1 MTGVAALRPNPW
13 LVAAG
18 ALSAVAAILHI
29 CIIFG
34 GPEWYRFFGAGGD
47 MVRAAQAGSSTPA
60 IYASVIAIIL
70 FSWSAYAFSG
80 AGLLPR
86 LPLIRTALVLISF
99 IYLARALVLVPIIVF
114 RPWLAS
120 PFVWWSSLIV
130 LVYGLCYAVGTR
142 RAWPRLKP
150 LR

>member
-1 MTGVAALRPNPW
+1 MSGVAALRSNPW
-13 LVAAG
+13 LVAG
-18 ALSAVAAILHI
+18 GMLSAAAAVLHI

-60 IYASVIAIIL
+60 IYASVIAVIL

-80 AGLLPR
+80 AGLIPR
-86 LPLIRTALVLISF
+86 LPLIRTGLVLISL
-99 IYLARALVLVPIIVF
+99 IYLARALVLVPIVLF

-130 LVYGLCYAVGTR
+130 LVYGLFYAIGTW
-142 RAWPRLKP
+142 RAWPG
-150 LR
+150 LRPSR